1 MEKSGLSS
9 HITTVVMTPEQGLWI
24 KERGMTYSGAFREGL
39 NALKER
45 IEWNAERREL
55 IANVDKYRRAWLET
69 KRQLDALS
77 QEVETDGRTP
87 KSSI

>member
-1 MEKSGLSS
+1 MAKLAHGS
-9 HITTVVMTPEQGLWI
+9 HVTSVIMTPEQGLWI